1 MPFTDYIVPQN
12 TGNVNPLGFIFLAF
26 AHTERQR
33 RFEKYAECQQLHR
46 LQRQRLQIQRGRKEL
61 LAVPHPC
68 GLRMQCRT
76 VHLLRQFRKETL
88 IGKKQK
94 KRKERAAE
102 IFCRPLSYDR
112 SLHQK
117 CLNNI
122 KVGDASHTPFQEEK
136 VMLFL
141 MRYVRIAPAPC
152 PGSQL
157 VRRYLVDAVVQP
169 VVVEQIGRGRP
180 VHVDFFAGFVGKVAE
195 RFLNGQT
202 LF

>member
-136 VMLFL
+136 VMLFFDAIRPYRART
-141 MRYVRIAPAPC
+141 MPAITAC
-152 PGSQL
+152 KALLG
-157 VRRYLVDAVVQP
+157 RRSSSASCCKTDWQ
-169 VVVEQIGRGRP
+169 R
-180 VHVDFFAGFVGKVAE
+180 
-195 RFLNGQT
+195 T
-202 LF
+202 TSSC